1 LKEEIKQLIELQNLD
16 LELQSDKREM
26 DEIPAKIDTLNEE
39 LDKLDASLKAEKERL
54 DEDEKERRSKEVEL
68 KEEEIKLKKARDK
81 LNVVKTNKEYKA
93 ALKEVEDHNRQN
105 SLLEERILALMDELD
120 SLRNTVKELESDY
133 EKRSEEIGA
142 EIEGF
147 TKKTEEIDKSIEKK
161 QKKRNTLLEKIDP
174 DYSTKYN
181 RLINNLEGQVVVGV
195 VNGVCNGC
203 FINLP
208 PQFFNEMLRDRDIK
222 VCPNCSRLIFFKE
235 EETKKN
241 A

>member
-1 LKEEIKQLIELQNLD
+1 MKEEIKQLLELQNLD

-26 DEIPAKIDTLNEE
+26 DEIPAKIDSLNEE
-39 LDKLDASLKAEKERL
+39 LKNLGASLKAESERL
-54 DEDEKERRSKEVEL
+54 DEDEKEKRTKEVEL
-68 KEEEIKLKKARDK
+68 KEEEIKLKKSRDK

-120 SLRNTVKELESDY
+120 SLRNTVEQLESDY
-133 EKRSEEIGA
+133 EERSKEVGA
-142 EIEGF
+142 EIGVL
-147 TKKTEEIDKSIEKK
+147 TKKTEDINESIEKK
-161 QKKRNTLLEKIDP
+161 KEKRNGLLEKIDP
-174 DYSTKYN
+174 DYSIKYN

-195 VNGVCNGC
+195 INGICNGC
-203 FINLP
+203 FMNLP

-222 VCPNCSRLIFFKE
+222 VCPNCSRLIFYKE
-235 EETKKN
+235 EEAKKN

>member
-1 LKEEIKQLIELQNLD
+1 MKEEIKQLIELQSLD
-16 LELQSDKREM
+16 LELQSDRRER
-26 DEIPAKIDTLNEE
+26 DEIPAKIETLNKE
-39 LDKLDASLKAEKERL
+39 LYKLDVSLKEEKEHL

-68 KEEEIKLKKARDK
+68 KEEEIKLKKAREK

-93 ALKEVEDHNRQN
+93 ALKEVEDHNKQN

-120 SLRNTVKELESDY
+120 TLRNKVKELESDY
-133 EKRSEEIGA
+133 EVRAKEIGT
-142 EIEGF
+142 EVEGL
-147 TKKTEEIDKSIEKK
+147 TKKTDEIDKSIEKK
-161 QKKRNTLLEKIDP
+161 QEKRNTLFEKINP

-181 RLINNLEGQVVVGV
+181 RLINTLEGQVVVSV

-208 PQFFNEMLRDRDIK
+208 PQFFNEMLRDQDIK